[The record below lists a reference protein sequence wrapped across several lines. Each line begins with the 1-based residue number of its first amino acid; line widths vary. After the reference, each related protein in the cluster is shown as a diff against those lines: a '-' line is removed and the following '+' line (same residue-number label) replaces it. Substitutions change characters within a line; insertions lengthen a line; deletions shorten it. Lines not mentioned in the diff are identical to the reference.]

1 MHLCNLARCQHS
13 KGIVFINF
21 EGEISWMTIPFFLVD
36 ANMQASQNYG
46 TTTGT
51 AARVLRPS
59 TEYQWSPLALP
70 TCSSCS
76 QDLHHHHNQEHFFL
90 DQPVHFSG
98 PPQSVSLLTNARSG
112 PRRAG
117 SAKCTSCANKFR
129 KHTQAITISIAT
141 RKWSISSPSY
151 SREWLQN
158 VQLLQQKMR
167 KDQVDFLVFS
177 SFAIASLPVV
187 HIQVEK
193 IQRPCEWTPTLWSTP
208 HLCTNLSLARSRLAF
223 SSQWNVLEWFVE
235 LRTWVIKHTKL
246 VCIDVIWFAKKSLK
260 IKASCHADCI
270 GKMQKWRNTMM
281 GWQKLNKYA

>member
-1 MHLCNLARCQHS
+1 M
-13 KGIVFINF
+13 
-21 EGEISWMTIPFFLVD
+21 
-36 ANMQASQNYG
+36 
-46 TTTGT
+46 
-51 AARVLRPS
+51 
-59 TEYQWSPLALP
+59 
-70 TCSSCS
+70 
-76 QDLHHHHNQEHFFL
+76 
-90 DQPVHFSG
+90 
-98 PPQSVSLLTNARSG
+98 
-112 PRRAG
+112 
-117 SAKCTSCANKFR
+117 
-129 KHTQAITISIAT
+129 
-141 RKWSISSPSY
+141 
-151 SREWLQN
+151 REVAHAERGVQN
-158 VQLLQQKMR
+158 VQVVQTSSENTFKLSPSASLPESDQYHHPRIPENDCRMCNFLQQKMR

-193 IQRPCEWTPTLWSTP
+193 TQRPCVWTPTLWSTP

-281 GWQKLNKYA
+281 GWQKLNKYAKVRLVGVWSWIKVGRDWMRRLRVAAGCSPLPSSS

>member
-21 EGEISWMTIPFFLVD
+21 EGEISWMTILFFLVD

-59 TEYQWSPLALP
+59 TEYQWSLLALP
-70 TCSSCS
+70 APKIFTIIKIM
-76 QDLHHHHNQEHFFL
+76 FFPG
-90 DQPVHFSG
+90 PVCTFSA

-129 KHTQAITISIAT
+129 KHIQAITISIAT

-151 SREWLQN
+151 SREWLQKL
-158 VQLLQQKMR
+158 QLLQQKNER
-167 KDQVDFLVFS
+167 RPSWLFCIFLFCDHKFASCANTSWENTAALCVNPNPLVNTPSVHKLVFGKTNTCVCQV
-177 SFAIASLPVV
+177 IA
-187 HIQVEK
+187 
-193 IQRPCEWTPTLWSTP
+193 
-208 HLCTNLSLARSRLAF
+208 
-223 SSQWNVLEWFVE
+223 LECVGMYYC
-235 LRTWVIKHTKL
+235 R
-246 VCIDVIWFAKKSLK
+246 
-260 IKASCHADCI
+260 I
-270 GKMQKWRNTMM
+270 GDLDN
-281 GWQKLNKYA
+281 